1 MNKKLIALFF
11 IGTLILY
18 SAPPEEEKY
27 DPSRY
32 SQDKENENYI
42 TYEPIKEYLE
52 MSNKSFMIR
61 DVIKRDR
68 YIQEEIK
75 ELHLN
80 HVNNEVQIKNLK
92 NMDSLVM
99 HSEYPLVVMLPL
111 GSKVM
116 NAYCFPNT
124 VKPFHQFNRI
134 DLIPSDELLKTT
146 LVISYIDGEEPKT
159 MTILI
164 SKIQN
169 NTGTLLQR
177 EVRYVKSDILDI
189 EEVLTKFYTAN
200 MEYPT
205 HNSMIRIGQH
215 SYVFIED
222 KINGTL
228 RIGNTK
234 FIMNVN

>member
-1 MNKKLIALFF
+1 MNKKFVVLFF
-11 IGTLILY
+11 MGTLTLY
-18 SAPPEEEKY
+18 AIPPIEEKY

-32 SQDKENENYI
+32 SQEEENQNY
-42 TYEPIKEYLE
+42 TRYEQTKEYLE
-52 MSNKSFMIR
+52 MSNNSFMIR

-75 ELHLN
+75 SLHLN

-92 NMDSLVM
+92 NMDHLLM
-99 HSEYPLVVMLPL
+99 HPEYPLVVMLPL

-116 NAYCFPNT
+116 NAYCFPDT
-124 VKPFHQFNRI
+124 VKPFYQFNRI

-169 NTGTLLQR
+169 NSGTLLQR
-177 EVRYVKSDILDI
+177 EVRYVKSEILDI
-189 EEVLTKFYTAN
+189 EEVLTKYYTAN
-200 MEYPT
+200 MKYPT
-205 HNSMIRIGQH
+205 DNSIIRIGQH

-228 RIGNTK
+228 RIGDTK